1 MFVGKVS
8 CAIPV
13 LVSVEVNEDS
23 VLEEEEE
30 DDATSFEVSDD
41 IDDEDDN
48 GDDEDGCCSTK
59 PLFSE
64 VGGVS
69 RPKGPGMYVSTP
81 ALIASQTSPKPS
93 PSLSF

>member
-23 VLEEEEE
+23 VLDD
-30 DDATSFEVSDD
+30 DDAISSKVSYDA
-41 IDDEDDN
+41 DDEDDN
-48 GDDEDGCCSTK
+48 GDDENGCCSTK

-64 VGGVS
+64 VGGFS

-81 ALIASQTSPKPS
+81 AFIASQTSPKPS